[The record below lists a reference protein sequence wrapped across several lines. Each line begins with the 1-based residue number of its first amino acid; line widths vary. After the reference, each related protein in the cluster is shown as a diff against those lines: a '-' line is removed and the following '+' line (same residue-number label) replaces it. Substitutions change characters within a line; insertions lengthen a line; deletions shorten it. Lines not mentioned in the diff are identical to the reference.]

1 MKIHT
6 LLARAIGA
14 GPATMHYE
22 VGSSFQN
29 VHREYLRDSF
39 KTTDVTELK
48 VNVAQRIGIRLAAI
62 PTP

>member
-1 MKIHT
+1 
-6 LLARAIGA
+6 
-14 GPATMHYE
+14 MHYE